1 MEILL
6 DYNGFFLLSSSSGDF
21 NPYFTQI
28 ESFKLFD
35 PKIFQKNNNDIGKD
49 RNAKSKKEGLSEQI
63 TNRVSDLIH
72 TRAVKTGE
80 EL

>member
-6 DYNGFFLLSSSSGDF
+6 DYNGFFLLSASSGDF

-28 ESFKLFD
+28 EAFKLFD
-35 PKIFQKNNNDIGKD
+35 PKIFQKNSNDISKD
-49 RNAKSKKEGLSEQI
+49 RNSKSKKEGLSEQI

-72 TRAVKTGE
+72 TRAIKTGE